1 MWSLLYSIAIAAAF
15 AVASYPIV
23 TTVLPRLAASSTPLS
38 HAYATVR
45 EHEPIVSAVVSLA
58 SYPLS
63 ALFASTIVFF
73 VTYAALPTL
82 FGIQCFCALLLAPS
96 TRDATVAAINSH
108 CPWAALP
115 AHAVLRLAKTTRSR
129 TPRIS
134 PNVSPIPSPTPS
146 PLIVR
151 PPGAT
156 NEDRAET
163 PDPDPDGVVGPL

>member
-1 MWSLLYSIAIAAAF
+1 MWSLLYSM
-15 AVASYPIV
+15 AVAAVFAAVSYPIV
-23 TTVLPRLAASSTPLS
+23 TTVLPRLAATSKPLNN
-38 HAYATVR
+38 AYAMVR
-45 EHEPIVSAVVSLA
+45 EHEPLVSAAVSLA

-63 ALFASTIVFF
+63 ALFASTVAYI

-82 FGIQCFCALLLAPS
+82 FAIQCFCALLLEPS

-129 TPRIS
+129 TPRLS
-134 PNVSPIPSPTPS
+134 PSVSPIPSP
-146 PLIVR
+146 LVVR
-151 PPGAT
+151 QPVAT
-156 NEDRAET
+156 DDQVET